1 MSYLLLQLKAL
12 TSHSEK
18 LKQDLKSKDVQTK
31 KMEDT
36 INGLDFKTK
45 EKDLKYKMLQDKVKE
60 LEAQLLV
67 ERKLARQNVDTKI
80 AEQQQQMKQQEDEHI
95 IAPPRPPLPNRI
107 LGSNKISNEPADEN
121 SPDMADQPET
131 ECLHNQTRCN
141 IPKVIRNGSKR
152 LNTMLKRSLQKKANM
167 KPPLQKHMRRVSIA
181 REWQKNRNEG
191 KSPEADARRK
201 GKEVE

>member
-1 MSYLLLQLKAL
+1 MFSWVLVSVKA
-12 TSHSEK
+12 EK
-18 LKQDLKSKDVQTK
+18 SKQDLKSKDVQTK

-67 ERKLARQNVDTKI
+67 ERKLAHGALNKQKI
-80 AEQQQQMKQQEDEHI
+80 NPTQPLAGNTSNKFTI
-95 IAPPRPPLPNRI
+95 PLPSTNGI
-107 LGSNKISNEPADEN
+107 VKLIDSTEKEN

-141 IPKVIRNGSKR
+141 IPIVIRNGSKR

-191 KSPEADARRK
+191 KSPEADAMRK